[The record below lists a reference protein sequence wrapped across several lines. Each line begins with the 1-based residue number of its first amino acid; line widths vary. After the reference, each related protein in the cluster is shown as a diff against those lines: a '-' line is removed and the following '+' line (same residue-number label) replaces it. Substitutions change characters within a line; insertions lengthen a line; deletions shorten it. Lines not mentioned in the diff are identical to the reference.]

1 MWCNS
6 ALIDRVSA
14 RIGDLLNRLELPLS
28 LSKELVDAA
37 LRTQNPAAFM
47 LQKAGEVVA
56 YTFFGLDRL
65 SEQLEFRFGRHAN
78 DLPLD
83 AICRIHEISI
93 AEALGEPAPDPLQ
106 PVEFQLQ

>member
-65 SEQLEFRFGRHAN
+65 SEQLEFPFGRHAN